1 MNGQTTYIPNRKA
14 KRIPCRMLP
23 CRVLTAALAVIFAG
37 AACAAAQVT
46 TIQHGPQL
54 PGGTRVVGP
63 SQIPMSGPGPNPVFQ
78 DRRIRQLNIERQKE
92 MVSDSEKLLKLTSEL
107 NAEIAKSNA
116 KALTPDQLRTVAKIE
131 KLAKSVREK
140 MTNPVEGSIFEQGI
154 PVPQPGPPATLP

>member
-1 MNGQTTYIPNRKA
+1 MNDRKAYIPNPKA
-14 KRIPCRMLP
+14 KRTPHRGLP
-23 CRVLTAALAVIFAG
+23 RRAAAVALAVIFAG
-37 AACAAAQVT
+37 AACAGAQVT
-46 TIQHGPQL
+46 TIQHGQQL

-63 SQIPMSGPGPNPVFQ
+63 SQIPMTGPGPNPVFQ

-92 MVSDSEKLLKLTSEL
+92 MVSDTEKLVKLTSEL

-154 PVPQPGPPATLP
+154 PVPQPIPPVTVP